1 MALHAILIAGGMLP
15 KNMRQ
20 LSTSPVKALLEMA
33 GESLLETSA
42 KAARE
47 SGLFGRIAA
56 VGNSEVQRA
65 CPEGCEYVEWGEDMV
80 GNIVNA
86 YRALGEADHNYVI
99 ISPDLPFISA
109 GGLRTFVLA
118 AQASSEIGITL
129 VSRDDFL
136 ARFPGAPN
144 RFEKLDGGLATMGSV
159 FFITGSAL
167 QANIPL
173 LRDMY
178 ASRKRPW
185 RLAVFMGLPI
195 LWGFLTGSLRT
206 TMLETRFASL
216 MGATFKGL
224 DGSDPGLVFD
234 IDTPENYR
242 FAAELLS
249 TTCRGESKTRP
260 N

>member
-1 MALHAILIAGGMLP
+1 MALHAVLIAGGMLP
-15 KNMRQ
+15 RNMRK
-20 LSTSPVKALLEMA
+20 LSPSPVKALLEV
-33 GESLLETSA
+33 GKVSLLETSA

-56 VGNSEVQRA
+56 VGNAEVKRA
-65 CPEGCEYVEWGEDMV
+65 CPEGCEYVELGEDMV

-86 YRALGEADHNYVI
+86 YRAFGEGAHDYVI
-99 ISPDLPFISA
+99 ISPDLPFITA

-129 VSRDDFL
+129 VFRDDFL

-144 RFEKLDGGLATMGSV
+144 RFEKLDGGFATMGSV

-167 QANIPL
+167 RANIPL

-185 RLAVFMGLPI
+185 RLAIFLGLPI
-195 LWGFLTGSLRT
+195 LWGFLTGKLT
-206 TMLETRFASL
+206 TAMLETRFTSL
-216 MGATFKGL
+216 MGATFKGMVA
-224 DGSDPGLVFD
+224 SDPGLVFD
-234 IDTPENYR
+234 IDTLENYR

-260 N
+260 D